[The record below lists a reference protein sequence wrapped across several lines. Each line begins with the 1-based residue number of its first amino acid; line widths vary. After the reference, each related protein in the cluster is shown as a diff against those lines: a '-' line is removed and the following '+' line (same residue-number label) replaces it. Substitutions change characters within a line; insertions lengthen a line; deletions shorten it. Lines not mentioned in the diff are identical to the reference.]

1 MLTRIEMTG
10 FKSFAKKAVIDFS
23 APVTAV
29 VGPNGSGKSNVVEAI
44 RFVLGEQSMKSLRSK
59 AGADLIFKGSKILPK
74 SSRASV
80 TVTFNN
86 SKRLFRIENTEKPL
100 PLDYDEITVSREIF
114 SDGAGVYTI
123 NGVTVRLKDVHEL
136 FASVNIGTSGY
147 HIISQGEADRLLSAN
162 NRERREMIEEALGLK
177 VYQYKIRDS
186 ERKLEKTATHMKEV
200 ESLRR
205 EIAPHMTFLKKQ
217 VDKIAKAEE
226 IRNDLAHASMVYLRD
241 ENTALQQLR
250 HDHDRQILEANQKR
264 ADLMH
269 RLAALGEKSVPV
281 STEHESIIRTCE
293 DELRAIQKS
302 KDELS
307 RSLGRIE
314 GMISARET
322 VVYKPTDT
330 VVPLSKIETW
340 SMNITALLDD
350 ALLKTSVDDILP
362 LLSNIKLS
370 FDRLISEYRTKPA
383 PVATDD
389 TEALK
394 KEKDALLH
402 TLDQYDRKEGDLR
415 EKIISLRR
423 EHENEIAKARTA
435 DADRFQ
441 IELALRGEDTKKVH
455 LDDMTTHLAIRDE
468 RFQSL
473 SRDIIALVGDMMR
486 GFSTYDGTHAQ
497 SGDELARLIE
507 RLKIRLEESGGIG
520 GTDVIKEYET
530 TVERDAF
537 LAKELID
544 IRESMTSLETLI
556 ADLKAR
562 LATSFETG
570 VEKINAVFSE
580 FFTSMFGGG
589 SAFLS
594 IVIAERK
601 KKAVEDEEMEEE
613 EENAFLERGIDIHVN
628 LPHKKVRDLQMLS
641 GGERSLVSI
650 ALLFAISQVN
660 PPPCLVLDETDAALD
675 EANSRRYGDM
685 IERLSSSSQLI
696 VITHNRETMSRAG
709 ILYGV
714 TVGADGAS
722 KLLSIK
728 FDDAVKIAK

>member
-1 MLTRIEMTG
+1 MTG

-114 SDGAGVYTI
+114 SDGTGVYTI
-123 NGVTVRLKDVHEL
+123 NGVTVRLKDIHEL

-186 ERKLEKTATHMKEV
+186 ERKLEKTVIHMKEV

-250 HDHDRQILEANQKR
+250 HDHERQILEANQKR

-281 STEHESIIRTCE
+281 STEHENIIRTCE

-314 GMISARET
+314 GMISAKET
-322 VVYKPTDT
+322 VVYKPTDV

-423 EHENEIAKARTA
+423 EHENEIAKARIA

-441 IELALRGEDTKKVH
+441 IELALRGEDAKKVH
-455 LDDMTTHLAIRDE
+455 LDDVTANIVAREE

-473 SRDIIALVGDMMR
+473 SRDIIALVGDKIR
-486 GFSTYDGTHAQ
+486 GFGTYDGTHAQ
-497 SGDELARLIE
+497 SGEELARLIE

-570 VEKINAVFSE
+570 VEKINTVFTE

-601 KKAVEDEEMEEE
+601 KKVVEDEEMEEE

-685 IERLSSSSQLI
+685 IERLSASSQLI